1 MASSV
6 FPNRLIAR
14 YLIGL
19 QATGAPQKK
28 RISSTRDE
36 AEASLEAEV
45 DHHAAYRDALMR
57 TPVLT
62 ADEEYALGK
71 RWREDGDIGA
81 RDKLIVAHLKLVIA
95 MATTYH
101 RVMPLDELVSAG
113 TLGLFRAAEAFDP
126 DRGARFSTCARYWIK
141 AALNKHLEEN
151 FSIVKARSGGKRLR
165 DVSLNETLDRENEE
179 GDTRQDQLTYEHENS
194 DAGELMHLRECLNE
208 VLKSA
213 LDAREQRIFEAR
225 RLADPPWTL
234 EDLASEFE
242 VSPARIR
249 QIDMRAAIK
258 VQKAAKRLPT
268 IKRSKDE
275 LQRCLAEFYAEGQPW
290 HHHLEDWLDRLS
302 NRFPEATRE
311 DRLAGRCLA
320 DGMRRRVA

>member
-28 RISSTRDE
+28 QISSTRDE

-101 RVMPLDELVSAG
+101 RVMPLDELISRALSAFSG
-113 TLGLFRAAEAFDP
+113 RLKRSTPITET
-126 DRGARFSTCARYWIK
+126 RFSSCARYWIK

-165 DVSLNETLDRENEE
+165 DVS
-179 GDTRQDQLTYEHENS
+179 
-194 DAGELMHLRECLNE
+194 
-208 VLKSA
+208 
-213 LDAREQRIFEAR
+213 
-225 RLADPPWTL
+225 
-234 EDLASEFE
+234 
-242 VSPARIR
+242 
-249 QIDMRAAIK
+249 
-258 VQKAAKRLPT
+258 
-268 IKRSKDE
+268 
-275 LQRCLAEFYAEGQPW
+275 
-290 HHHLEDWLDRLS
+290 
-302 NRFPEATRE
+302 
-311 DRLAGRCLA
+311 
-320 DGMRRRVA
+320 